1 MKIEIM
7 KAFTMREAT
16 TGELVS
22 YRKGA
27 IVTVDDTLGTSLI
40 NDGFAREDKRV
51 VPEGTI
57 TITENVTD
65 VDVAE
70 YASVTVNVGNYTVTY
85 NVNGGTGTIDSQVV
99 IAGNSIVL
107 DDGTGLVAP
116 EGKEFAGWGTTDDA
130 TTSVASPYTPTN
142 NVTLYAIY
150 STIVT
155 D

>member
-7 KAFTMREAT
+7 KAFTMREST

-27 IVTVDDTLGTSLI
+27 IVTVDDTLGAALI

-51 VPEGTI
+51 IPTGSI
-57 TITENVTD
+57 TITENATD
-65 VDVAE
+65 VNVAE
-70 YASVTVNVGNYTVTY
+70 YESVTVNVGNYTVTY
-85 NVNGGTGTIDSQVV
+85 NANGGTGTIDSQVV
-99 IAGNSIVL
+99 IAGNAIAL

-116 EGKEFAGWGTTDDA
+116 EGKEFAGWGATDDA
-130 TTSVASPYTPTN
+130 TTPVASPYIPTGD
-142 NVTLYAIY
+142 VTLYAIY

-155 D
+155 G